1 MHESTDRQV
10 IMDNEI
16 KYGRQELPPVTT
28 VVKEVEKYW
37 GGMKT
42 LFENDLYSV
51 KRIFMK
57 KDTQSSMEYH
67 VKKEESY
74 YIESG
79 KLKVGTRIGRAVNTS
94 LILNQGD
101 VFHIPVGFMHM
112 RIALEDTVII
122 EFSTLDD
129 DGDSHIVE
137 DGKTYTHVDD
147 PWARPRQ
154 TKKET

>member
-1 MHESTDRQV
+1 
-10 IMDNEI
+10 MDNEI
-16 KYGRQELPPVTT
+16 KYGRQELPPILG

-42 LFENDLYSV
+42 LFENDQYTV
-51 KRIFMK
+51 KRIFMRAG
-57 KDTQSSMEYH
+57 TQSSMEYH
-67 VKKEESY
+67 VKKQESY

-79 KLKVGTRIGRAVNTS
+79 CLKVGTRIGRAENTS
-94 LILNQGD
+94 LTLNQGD

-137 DGKTYTHVDD
+137 DGKTYTH
-147 PWARPRQ
+147 
-154 TKKET
+154 KEN